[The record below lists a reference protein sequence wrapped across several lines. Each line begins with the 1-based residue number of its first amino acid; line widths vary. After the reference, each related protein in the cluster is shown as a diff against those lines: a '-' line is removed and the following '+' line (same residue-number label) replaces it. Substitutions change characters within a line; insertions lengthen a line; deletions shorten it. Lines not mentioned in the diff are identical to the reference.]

1 MMAQRLVAQAF
12 GRAQD
17 YDAHAG
23 VQQQVAASLA
33 KAIGA
38 AGCAPHPRVLEI
50 GCGTGLLGAELIPLL
65 PGADWLMS
73 DLSPAML
80 ARARARFA
88 GRGTIAY
95 RAMAYR
101 EMDGQAPDVDGPFD
115 LIASSLAFQ
124 WFDDLG
130 ASLARLRELLAPG
143 GLLAFSTMIAGS
155 FEEWRAAHDGASC
168 GLAEY
173 PSAAELRAMGFAVQE
188 LALTVEGGGKAFLR
202 HLRGIG
208 ADVARHGHRPV
219 SAGQLRQVIA
229 RFDSLGGRATYRVAL
244 CLQRAAA

>member
-12 GRAQD
+12 GRARD

-23 VQQQVAASLA
+23 VQQQVAAMLA
-33 KAIGA
+33 QAIGA
-38 AGCAPHPRVLEI
+38 AGCGPHPRVLEI
-50 GCGTGLLGAELIPLL
+50 GCGTGLLGAALMPVL
-65 PGADWLMS
+65 PGADWVMT

-88 GRGTIAY
+88 GMDGIAY
-95 RAMAYR
+95 RA
-101 EMDGQAPDVDGPFD
+101 MDGQAPDVDGPFD

-130 ASLARLRELLAPG
+130 AALARLQGLLAPG
-143 GLLAFSTMIAGS
+143 GMLAFTTMIAGS
-155 FEEWRAAHDGASC
+155 FEEWRAAHDGMPC
-168 GLAEY
+168 GLTDY
-173 PSAAELRAMGFAVQE
+173 PPAADLRAMGFAVQE

-208 ADVARHGHRPV
+208 ADVARAGHRPL

-229 RFDSLGGRATYRVAL
+229 GFDSQGGRATYRVAL
-244 CLQRAAA
+244 CLRRRGG